1 VSPTPAATEP
11 EAMPKS
17 NPYLVEPDSKVKLSH
32 YDPDDTGDL
41 NSKSKADKLL
51 EQHREKLFT
60 LQELMYAEEKHSL
73 LVVLQAMDAGGKD
86 GTIRHIFTG
95 VNPQGCQVTSFKK
108 PTEEELKHDFLWR
121 VHRVTPARGTIGIF
135 NRSHYE
141 DVLVVRVHGNLTKGE
156 LKDRFRAINDFED
169 FLVENGTTILKF
181 FLHISKDE
189 QRDRL
194 QARLD
199 HPQKYW
205 KVNPEDLKERQ
216 YWDDYMD
223 AYEDVFR
230 HCSRK
235 RAPWYIIPSDKKWYR
250 NVAIS
255 QIIIDAL
262 DGLKMKY
269 PNSKFD
275 VSKMKVS

>member
-1 VSPTPAATEP
+1 MA
-11 EAMPKS
+11 KS
-17 NPYLVEPDSKVKLSH
+17 SPYLVEPDTKINLSD
-32 YDPDDTGDL
+32 YDPDNTNGFK
-41 NSKSKADKLL
+41 SKSRADAILDK
-51 EQHREKLFT
+51 HRKKLFQA
-60 LQELMYAEEKHSL
+60 QELMYAEAKHCL
-73 LVVLQAMDAGGKD
+73 LVVLQGMDAAGKD

-108 PTEEELKHDFLWR
+108 PTEEELRHDFLWR
-121 VHRVTPARGTIGIF
+121 VHRATPARGMIGIF

-141 DVLVVRVHGNLTKGE
+141 DVLVVRVHGNLSKDE
-156 LKDRFRAINDFED
+156 LQERFKAMNDFED
-169 FLVENGTTILKF
+169 LLVEHGTTILKF

-194 QARLD
+194 QARLN

-216 YWDDYMD
+216 YWDDYMQ
-223 AYEDVFR
+223 AYEDAFR

-235 RAPWYIIPSDKKWYR
+235 HAPWYIIPSNKKWYR

-255 QIIIDAL
+255 QIIIEAL

-269 PNSKFD
+269 PKPQLD
-275 VSKMKVS
+275 VSRMKVE

>member
-1 VSPTPAATEP
+1 MAKGS
-11 EAMPKS
+11 
-17 NPYLVEPDSKVKLSH
+17 PYLVKPDVEVKLSD

-41 NSKSKADKLL
+41 KSKSRAEAIL
-51 EQHREKLFT
+51 EKHREKVFQM
-60 LQELMYAEEKHSL
+60 QEQMYAEQKHAL
-73 LVVLQAMDAGGKD
+73 LVVLQGLDAAGKD

-108 PTEEELKHDFLWR
+108 PSEEELRHDFLWR
-121 VHRVTPARGTIGIF
+121 VHRAIPARGMIGIF

-141 DVLVVRVHGNLTKGE
+141 DVLVVRVHGNLSQND
-156 LKDRFRAINDFED
+156 LKRRFEAINNFEQT
-169 FLVENGTTILKF
+169 LAENGTTILKF
-181 FLHISKDE
+181 YLHISKDE

-199 HPQKYW
+199 HPHKYW

-216 YWDDYMD
+216 YWDDYMH

-230 HCSRK
+230 YCGKKH
-235 RAPWYIIPSDKKWYR
+235 APWYIIPANKKWYR

-255 QIIIDAL
+255 EILIETMQ
-262 DGLKMKY
+262 GLKLAY
-269 PNSKFD
+269 PKSKFN
-275 VSKMKVS
+275 VSKMKVE

>member
-1 VSPTPAATEP
+1 MA
-11 EAMPKS
+11 KS
-17 NPYLVEPDSKVKLSH
+17 SPYLVEPDSKIKLSN

-51 EQHREKLFT
+51 EQHREKLST
-60 LQELMYAEEKHSL
+60 LQDLMYAEAKHSL
-73 LVVLQAMDAGGKD
+73 LVVLQAMDAAGKD

-108 PTEEELKHDFLWR
+108 PSLEELKHDFLWR
-121 VHRVTPARGTIGIF
+121 VHRATPARGMIGIF

-141 DVLVVRVHGNLTKGE
+141 DVLVVRVHGNLSKNE
-156 LKDRFRAINDFED
+156 LKDRFRAINHFED
-169 FLVENGTTILKF
+169 LLVENGTTILKF

-199 HPQKYW
+199 DPQKYW
-205 KVNPEDLKERQ
+205 KVNPEDLKERE

-235 RAPWYIIPSDKKWYR
+235 HAPWFIIPANKKWYR

-255 QIIIDAL
+255 QILIEAL
-262 DGLKMKY
+262 DGLEMKY
-269 PNSKFD
+269 PKPNSD
-275 VSKMKVS
+275 VSKMNVE

>member
-1 VSPTPAATEP
+1 MA
-11 EAMPKS
+11 KS
-17 NPYLVEPDSKVKLSH
+17 DPYIVEPNSKIRLSD
-32 YDPDDTGDL
+32 YDPDDTGGF
-41 NSKSKADKLL
+41 KSKARAEAVL
-51 EQHREKLFT
+51 EKHREKLFQ
-60 LQELMYAEEKHSL
+60 LQELMYAEAKRSL
-73 LVVLQAMDAGGKD
+73 LVVLQGLDAAGKD

-108 PTEEELKHDFLWR
+108 PTEEELRHDFLWR
-121 VHRVTPARGTIGIF
+121 VHRAAPARGMIGIF

-141 DVLVVRVHGNLTKGE
+141 DVLVVRVHGNLSKNE
-156 LKDRFRAINDFED
+156 LTERFKAINDFED
-169 FLVENGTTILKF
+169 LLVENGTTILKF

-216 YWDDYMD
+216 YWDDYVE
-223 AYEDVFR
+223 AFEDVFR

-235 RAPWYIIPSDKKWYR
+235 QAPWYLIPSNKKWYR

-262 DGLKMKY
+262 DALDMKY
-269 PNSKFD
+269 PKPQFD
-275 VSKMKVS
+275 VSKMKVE

>member
-1 VSPTPAATEP
+1 MA
-11 EAMPKS
+11 KS
-17 NPYLVEPDSKVKLSH
+17 SPYLVEPDSKIKLSN

-51 EQHREKLFT
+51 EQHREKLST
-60 LQELMYAEEKHSL
+60 LQDLMYAEAKHSL
-73 LVVLQAMDAGGKD
+73 LVVLQAMDAAGKD

-108 PTEEELKHDFLWR
+108 PSLEELKHDFLWR
-121 VHRVTPARGTIGIF
+121 VHRATPARGMIGIF

-141 DVLVVRVHGNLTKGE
+141 DVLVVRVHGNLSKNE
-156 LKDRFRAINDFED
+156 LKNRFQAINHFED
-169 FLVENGTTILKF
+169 LLVENGTTILKF

-199 HPQKYW
+199 DPQKYW
-205 KVNPEDLKERQ
+205 KVNPEDLKERE

-235 RAPWYIIPSDKKWYR
+235 HAPWYIIPANKKWYR

-255 QIIIDAL
+255 QVIIEAL
-262 DGLKMKY
+262 DRLEMKY
-269 PNSKFD
+269 PKPNFD
-275 VSKMKVS
+275 VSKMKVE

>member
-1 VSPTPAATEP
+1 MS
-11 EAMPKS
+11 KS
-17 NPYLVEPDSKVKLSH
+17 HPYLVEADSKVKLSD
-32 YDPDDTGDL
+32 YDPDDTG
-41 NSKSKADKLL
+41 NISSRSKADRLL
-51 EQHREKLFT
+51 EKHRKKLFE
-60 LQELMYAEEKHSL
+60 LQELMYAEAKHSL

-108 PTEEELKHDFLWR
+108 PTEEELRHDFLWR
-121 VHRVTPARGTIGIF
+121 VHKATPASGMIGIF

-141 DVLVVRVHGNLTKGE
+141 DVLVVRVHGNLSKGE
-156 LKDRFRAINDFED
+156 LKDRFQAINDFED
-169 FLVENGTTILKF
+169 LLIEKGATILKF

-216 YWDDYMD
+216 YWDDYME

-235 RAPWYIIPSDKKWYR
+235 RAPWFIIPSNKKWYR

-269 PNSKFD
+269 PKPQTD
-275 VSKMKVS
+275 ISKMRVE

>member
-1 VSPTPAATEP
+1 MA
-11 EAMPKS
+11 KS
-17 NPYLVEPDSKVKLSH
+17 NPYLVEPNSKIKLSE
-32 YDPDDTGDL
+32 YAADDTGHL
-41 NSKSKADKLL
+41 NSKAKAEKLL
-51 EQHREKLFT
+51 EQHRGKLFE
-60 LQELMYAEEKHSL
+60 LQELMYAEAKRSL
-73 LVVLQAMDAGGKD
+73 LIVLQAMDAGGKD

-95 VNPQGCQVTSFKK
+95 INPQGCQVTSFKK
-108 PTEEELKHDFLWR
+108 PTEEELRHDFLWR
-121 VHRVTPARGTIGIF
+121 VHRATPAKGMIGIF

-141 DVLVVRVHGNLTKGE
+141 DVLIVRVHGMLSKSE
-156 LKDRFRAINDFED
+156 LKDRFQAINDFED
-169 FLVENGTTILKF
+169 LLVENGTTILKF

-230 HCSRK
+230 QCSRK
-235 RAPWYIIPSDKKWYR
+235 HAPWYIIPSNKKWYR

-255 QIIIDAL
+255 QIIVDAL
-262 DGLKMKY
+262 AGLQMKY
-269 PNSKFD
+269 PKSQFD
-275 VSKMKVS
+275 VSKMKVV

>member
-1 VSPTPAATEP
+1 MA
-11 EAMPKS
+11 KS
-17 NPYLVEPDSKVKLSH
+17 NPYLVEPNSKIKLSD
-32 YDPDDTGDL
+32 YDPDDTGGF
-41 NSKSKADKLL
+41 KSKARAEAIL
-51 EQHREKLFT
+51 EKHRKKLFKM
-60 LQELMYAEEKHSL
+60 QELMYAEAKRSL
-73 LVVLQAMDAGGKD
+73 LVVLQGLDAAGKD

-108 PTEEELKHDFLWR
+108 PTEEELRHDFLWR
-121 VHRVTPARGTIGIF
+121 VHRAAPARGMIGIF

-141 DVLVVRVHGNLTKGE
+141 DVLVVRVHGNLSKNE
-156 LKDRFRAINDFED
+156 LTERFNAINDFED
-169 FLVENGTTILKF
+169 LLVENGTTILKF
-181 FLHISKDE
+181 FLQISKDE

-216 YWDDYMD
+216 YWDKYVE
-223 AYEDVFR
+223 AFEDVFR
-230 HCSRK
+230 QCSTK
-235 RAPWYIIPSDKKWYR
+235 HAPWFIIPSNTKWYR

-255 QIIIDAL
+255 QIIIEAL

-269 PNSKFD
+269 PKSQFD
-275 VSKMKVS
+275 VSKMKVK

>member
-1 VSPTPAATEP
+1 MA
-11 EAMPKS
+11 KS
-17 NPYLVEPDSKVKLSH
+17 SPYLVEPDSKIKLSD

-41 NSKSKADKLL
+41 NSKPKADKLL

-60 LQELMYAEEKHSL
+60 LQELMYAEARHSL

-108 PTEEELKHDFLWR
+108 PTEQELRHDFLWR
-121 VHRVTPARGTIGIF
+121 VHRAVPARGMIGIF

-141 DVLVVRVHGNLTKGE
+141 DVLVVRVHGNLSKNE
-156 LKDRFRAINDFED
+156 LKDRFQAINDFED
-169 FLVENGTTILKF
+169 LLVENGTTILKF

-199 HPQKYW
+199 HPHKYW
-205 KVNPEDLKERQ
+205 KVNPEDLKERE
-216 YWDDYMD
+216 YWDDYMG

-230 HCSRK
+230 HCSQK
-235 RAPWYIIPSDKKWYR
+235 HAPWYIIPANKKWYR

-269 PNSKFD
+269 PKPNFD
-275 VSKMKVS
+275 VSKMKVK